1 MYWVFIYQ
9 SMSCLLTISL
19 KPKTNLILWNFAQ
32 TLWYFFEIIFQEYF
46 LFFNW
51 NPPNYFI
58 LSSYNRRVTVTKV
71 TQKALNCQCLGKAKM
86 SKTCYHAWALSES
99 VAFVSQN
106 SRYHLTEKLCDL
118 QHMYLFS
125 ILNGIPG
132 ILVSIC
138 IYLCMSKKLNS
149 YFSDVFCMASNFLN
163 RYFVNVICI
172 CVYFF
177 QDLSMVGI
185 FFYVPAFYQI

>member
-1 MYWVFIYQ
+1 MQVILPSNHWLYQNTNFGCAYKIYTPCSSFVAYILLFALLWFKCLQCIIVFITLKAVKPISKKVISFLIFTFSPKRNVLSFFYQ
-9 SMSCLLTISL
+9 SMSCLLAISL

-99 VAFVSQN
+99 VAF
-106 SRYHLTEKLCDL
+106 C
-118 QHMYLFS
+118 
-125 ILNGIPG
+125 
-132 ILVSIC
+132 
-138 IYLCMSKKLNS
+138 
-149 YFSDVFCMASNFLN
+149 A
-163 RYFVNVICI
+163 
-172 CVYFF
+172 
-177 QDLSMVGI
+177 
-185 FFYVPAFYQI
+185 